1 MASVQPSSNPFL
13 LMMDPQ
19 AVLDTIEH
27 SERLERLHRRI
38 CRPLDKPQLLASAN
52 SEQARHDRAIDESSF
67 DDGLPLDL
75 PGTPI

>member
-27 SERLERLHRRI
+27 SGRLHRRI